1 MAKECGFNNIP
12 TYATHIIRA
21 IDQPNGVQLLF
32 NRTGDEPFTLTDPVA
47 NRIAEYRS
55 NTINPVPEDFTG
67 GVAVKRILLS
77 YRMLSQI
84 NTAVDMQ
91 KIIGPLINESIKDF
105 IDELGFIVIGYKL
118 TAERPGSRQEYFR
131 ELDNEA
137 GMEFRLYLTKE

>member
-1 MAKECGFNNIP
+1 MSSNKFQLSLETAAGVMTVTQGEPETLIEKLNRLAKECGFNNIP

-67 GVAVKRILLS
+67 GVAVKRILFHIEC
-77 YRMLSQI
+77 YHR
-84 NTAVDMQ
+84 
-91 KIIGPLINESIKDF
+91 
-105 IDELGFIVIGYKL
+105 
-118 TAERPGSRQEYFR
+118 
-131 ELDNEA
+131 
-137 GMEFRLYLTKE
+137 